1 MDEELSMLF
10 LFQGKEL
17 TFMTEFSKREPD
29 MRLFLQE
36 LEACADK
43 LDEMCRASHI
53 AGTVNSSVGLI
64 SGILSILGLLFAPI
78 TAGASLA
85 LTARVLVTSATKI
98 GVDQTTANKAEKNF
112 QEFVEDSNEI
122 QSCLD
127 NVVQLHFD
135 DIHSGNITTGAW
147 MAVAAERQFLKYAT
161 GKVLSKASPILN
173 LFFIGVDSANIYY
186 HTKHLENCETQTSK
200 WIRARVALWRSRN
213 KQLIKF

>member
-1 MDEELSMLF
+1 MLF

-64 SGILSILGLLFAPI
+64 SGILSILGLIFAPI

-85 LTARVLVTSATKI
+85 LTAAGVGTGVASGVSSLVTSATKI

-135 DIHSGNITTGAW
+135 EIHSGNITTGAW
-147 MAVAAERQFLKYAT
+147 MAVAAERQFLKYASIPGLHKNMTAFRAT
-161 GKVLSKASPILN
+161 GQLAL
-173 LFFIGVDSANIYY
+173 
-186 HTKHLENCETQTSK
+186 
-200 WIRARVALWRSRN
+200 RRV
-213 KQLIKF
+213 